1 MHAHFAAVFAQQPRQ
16 LKHLF
21 PRALAGIREG
31 MIVHA
36 AELNAALGNHKTRHR
51 AVNAAGEQQTRL
63 AVRAHRHA
71 LNGGD
76 ALDGQIRMVA
86 DLDHHRVIGMVDVHA
101 QVRHMFEDVAA
112 RLAHD
117 RRGIERIALVG
128 AARQHLERAGKRLHH
143 FSRLLADRPE
153 IVLVHLNGR
162 ADGMNAEHA
171 RHTADALVHI
181 RKIGYVEAPFAHP
194 DAAVHR
200 AHGLTDVIHQLFHK
214 ERAVLPLQ
222 KHLAEAN
229 QQDFS
234 HRFISF

>member
-1 MHAHFAAVFAQQPRQ
+1 
-16 LKHLF
+16 
-21 PRALAGIREG
+21 
-31 MIVHA
+31 MI
-36 AELNAALGNHKTRHR
+36 
-51 AVNAAGEQQTRL
+51 
-63 AVRAHRHA
+63 
-71 LNGGD
+71 
-76 ALDGQIRMVA
+76 A

-101 QVRHMFEDVAA
+101 QVRHMFENVAA

-143 FSRLLADRPE
+143 FGRLLADRPE
-153 IVLVHLNGR
+153 IVLVHLDSR

-171 RHTADALVHI
+171 RHAADALVHI
-181 RKIGYVEAPFAHP
+181 REIGYVEAPFAHP

-200 AHGLTDVIHQLFHK
+200 AHSLTDVIHQLFHK